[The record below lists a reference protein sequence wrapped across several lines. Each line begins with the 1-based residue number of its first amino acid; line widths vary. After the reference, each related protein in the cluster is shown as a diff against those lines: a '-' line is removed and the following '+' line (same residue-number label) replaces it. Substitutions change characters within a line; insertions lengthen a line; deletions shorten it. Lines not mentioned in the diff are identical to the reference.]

1 MGVAAELGGGT
12 GQASVPSP
20 GSVTTVGSPGGDPWW
35 PLPQPSVS
43 GILGDSLVLG
53 YETANL
59 GPFRERDI
67 YGYRKPKRGGR
78 AGGRGQVSL
87 SALRDS
93 GSDLSELISARTRA
107 AIGSQRPPIT
117 LAAAVLLRA
126 SQT

>member
-1 MGVAAELGGGT
+1 MGGGT

-67 YGYRKPKRGGR
+67 YMGMNSKQKINNSNHINSHVVTMCLGQELHAEKRC
-78 AGGRGQVSL
+78 
-87 SALRDS
+87 
-93 GSDLSELISARTRA
+93 DLP
-107 AIGSQRPPIT
+107 QN
-117 LAAAVLLRA
+117 
-126 SQT
+126 